1 MDLHIFDKD
10 LKEQT
15 NKNKI
20 FIGWDSEEINTFL
33 ENNKKE
39 LRLKYLNI
47 IHSII
52 SKNSSKFKYLK
63 LKEVNLLKMSL
74 INEKNPFK
82 SEAIFDCLKLL
93 TIELIVKK
101 KKIKNIFYHGKKYNL
116 DKSLKN
122 FCSQI
127 NINYYKKKLIFF
139 NSNFKFVFF
148 LKGSLFFIIQFIKNF
163 KLKSNLKKFSTISI
177 FSYFVHLKS
186 VTGSKFNSNLWGNL
200 TKYLNSKKKNIN
212 WFHFYVPSNQ
222 IKKAQIANL
231 MQKKFNLNKY
241 ENHNFINSF
250 LTNLNFI
257 KSYYFFLI
265 FCSRNFFSTKVN
277 YNFFQNKFSKTNF
290 YFFLKEDFFS
300 SLFGVTLIYN
310 IMNILTFDKLLKEI
324 PRQKYGIYIIEN
336 QSWEYCFIKLWK
348 KYNHG
353 KIIAYFN
360 SSIRFWDLR
369 YLKKKNE
376 FYALDE
382 NPDLYLI
389 NSKIFKLEAKK
400 IGYPLKKLFLVEAL
414 RYNKL
419 TPALKIKKNRK
430 ILIVGDILF
439 NQTDNLLKFINK
451 ITVKLNSYK
460 FYLKPHPTM
469 TYKSINIFKTKYPY
483 LKITSI
489 NSDKFKNFE
498 FVICSNGTSA
508 NLDCLAQRL
517 NFCSIKPYNSL
528 NLYPI
533 EKYQKIFQ
541 VKDHKDLINRIKKP
555 QYFKDIKIFEKAK
568 NLNKIQKILNKI

>member
-63 LKEVNLLKMSL
+63 LKEINLLKMSL

-139 NSNFKFVFF
+139 KSDFKFGFF

-419 TPALKIKKNRK
+419 TPTFKIKKNKK

>member
-63 LKEVNLLKMSL
+63 LKEINLLKMSL

>member
-1 MDLHIFDKD
+1 MSKA
-10 LKEQT
+10 T
-15 NKNKI
+15 NYRV
-20 FIGWDSEEINTFL
+20 DS
-33 ENNKKE
+33 
-39 LRLKYLNI
+39 
-47 IHSII
+47 
-52 SKNSSKFKYLK
+52 
-63 LKEVNLLKMSL
+63 
-74 INEKNPFK
+74 
-82 SEAIFDCLKLL
+82 
-93 TIELIVKK
+93 KK

-139 NSNFKFVFF
+139 NSNFKFLFF

-186 VTGSKFNSNLWGNL
+186 VTESKFNSNLWGNL